1 MIPFDY
7 LRFRMNSPPI
17 MKRNVQEQNLF
28 YGSKGFSIW
37 WKVANWLKF
46 LKKELCD
53 GLSLSKITNLLS
65 LDLVV
70 CTLPQKQKGE
80 PLFRLTDPLT

>member
-46 LKKELCD
+46 LKNYLQQFFCRIAKGKSD
-53 GLSLSKITNLLS
+53 IDSNIRNYVTAYLS
-65 LDLVV
+65 
-70 CTLPQKQKGE
+70 Q
-80 PLFRLTDPLT
+80 R

>member
-7 LRFRMNSPPI
+7 LRFRMNTPPI

-46 LKKELCD
+46 LKNYLQQFFYRIAKGKSD
-53 GLSLSKITNLLS
+53 IDSNIRNYVTAYLS
-65 LDLVV
+65 
-70 CTLPQKQKGE
+70 Q
-80 PLFRLTDPLT
+80 R

>member
-17 MKRNVQEQNLF
+17 MKRNVQEENLF

-37 WKVANWLKF
+37 WKVAN
-46 LKKELCD
+46 
-53 GLSLSKITNLLS
+53 
-65 LDLVV
+65 
-70 CTLPQKQKGE
+70 
-80 PLFRLTDPLT
+80 